1 MSKKI
6 LQYTVVFLAVLILLC
21 FFALIYGFYIKIV
34 KKQSNLENNN
44 ITYNLNL
51 EDGHKIIDIDL
62 INNDKL
68 LFTINN
74 NNKIYGVIYDIKSKI
89 ITKIEQEK

>member
-1 MSKKI
+1 M
-6 LQYTVVFLAVLILLC
+6 VFLAVLILLC